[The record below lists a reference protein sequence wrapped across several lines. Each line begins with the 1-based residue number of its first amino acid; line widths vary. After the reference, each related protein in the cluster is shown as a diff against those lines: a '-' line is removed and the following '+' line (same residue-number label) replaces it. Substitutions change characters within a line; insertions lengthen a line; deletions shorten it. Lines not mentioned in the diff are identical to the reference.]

1 MNKQTNRI
9 LVGFFS
15 LGAVLL
21 LLAFG
26 FFTGSFS
33 FLRKDNER
41 FVLVF
46 HENVY
51 GLHEGSKV
59 TLNGVRIGR
68 VERFYIGEAE
78 QNAPVPVQI
87 EVNRRLVLR
96 HMVDSNNQI
105 FDSDGSF
112 KKEMIPN
119 LLGRLNQESFVTG
132 ILYINLTVEDF
143 TSSRAEIE
151 TLHGFPEIL
160 TKGSIFAELSESL
173 NLEKLSKQIN
183 DLIVVATDRLKALN
197 IEKLSSEIYMTTA
210 KFRDV
215 IGNLS
220 TSFSPLGPSLT
231 KTSDQSRESLLVIHE
246 LAKNLK
252 SALEPNS
259 EFRFELDDTLR
270 DISSMARSLKN
281 LADLLEENPQAFI
294 IGKPKSE
301 E

>member
-1 MNKQTNRI
+1 MNKQINRL
-9 LVGFFS
+9 LVGFFCI
-15 LGAVLL
+15 GAILL

-33 FLRKDNER
+33 FLRQDNER

-68 VERFYIGEAE
+68 VERFFIGDARHEG
-78 QNAPVPVQI
+78 PVPVQI

-96 HMVDSNNQI
+96 HMVESDNEI
-105 FDSDGSF
+105 FDTDGNF
-112 KKEMIPN
+112 KKTIVPH
-119 LLGRLNQESFVTG
+119 LLGQLNQESFVTG
-132 ILYINLTVEDF
+132 ILYINLTVQDSDSNESYI
-143 TSSRAEIE
+143 THQ
-151 TLHGFPEIL
+151 HGFPSIN
-160 TKGSIFAELSESL
+160 TKGSMFAELSESI

-183 DLIVVATDRLKALN
+183 DLIGVATQRLAELN
-197 IEKLSSEIYMTTA
+197 IEKLSTDYLATSQ
-210 KFRDV
+210 KLRDAL
-215 IGNLS
+215 GNLA
-220 TSFSPLGPSLT
+220 TAFSPLGPSLT
-231 KTSDQSRESLLVIHE
+231 KTSDQSRETLVVIHE
-246 LAKNLK
+246 LAENFKGVLQ
-252 SALEPNS
+252 PNS

-270 DISSMARSLKN
+270 DISNMARSLQN
-281 LADLLEENPQAFI
+281 LADLLEQNPQAFI

>member
-1 MNKQTNRI
+1 MNKQTNRL

-15 LGAVLL
+15 LGAVSLL
-21 LLAFG
+21 IAFG

-33 FLRKDNER
+33 FLRQDNER

-68 VERFYIGEAE
+68 VERFFIGEAR
-78 QNAPVPVQI
+78 QNGPVPVQI

-96 HMVDSNNQI
+96 HMVESGNEI
-105 FDSDGSF
+105 FDSDGGF
-112 KKEMIPN
+112 KKEIIPH
-119 LLGRLNQESFVTG
+119 LLGQLNQESFVTG

-143 TSSRAEIE
+143 ASAKTE
-151 TLHGFPEIL
+151 TLHGFPEIV
-160 TKGSIFAELSESL
+160 TKGSIFAELSESI
-173 NLEKLSKQIN
+173 NLDQLSKQIN
-183 DLIVVATDRLKALN
+183 DLIVIATDRLRELDV
-197 IEKLSSEIYMTTA
+197 EKISSDLFVTTA
-210 KFRDV
+210 KLRDV
-215 IGNLS
+215 LDNLS
-220 TSFSPLGPSLT
+220 ASFLPLGPSLT
-231 KTSDQSRESLLVIHE
+231 KTSEQSRKSLLVIHE
-246 LAKNLK
+246 LAGNLK

-270 DISSMARSLKN
+270 DFSSMARSLKN

>member
-1 MNKQTNRI
+1 MG
-9 LVGFFS
+9 LFS

-33 FLRKDNER
+33 FLRQDNER

-68 VERFYIGEAE
+68 VERFFIGDAKHDG
-78 QNAPVPVQI
+78 PVPVQI

-96 HMVDSNNQI
+96 HMVESDNEI
-105 FDSDGSF
+105 FESDGSF
-112 KKEMIPN
+112 KEKIIPQ
-119 LLGRLNQESFVTG
+119 LLGQLNQESFVTG

-143 TSSRAEIE
+143 ATSETKVE
-151 TLHGFPEIL
+151 TLHGFPKIV
-160 TKGSIFAELSESL
+160 TKGSMFAELSESI
-173 NLEKLSKQIN
+173 NLEKLSSQIN
-183 DLIVVATDRLKALN
+183 DLIVVATSRLQELE
-197 IEKLSSEIYMTTA
+197 IEKLSSDVFTTTKKIRDIID
-210 KFRDV
+210 KFT
-215 IGNLS
+215 L
-220 TSFSPLGPSLT
+220 SFSPLGPSLT
-231 KTSDQSRESLLVIHE
+231 KTSDQFRESLLVIHT
-246 LAKNLK
+246 LAESLK
-252 SALEPNS
+252 SALEPGS
-259 EFRFELDDTLR
+259 ELRFELDDTLR